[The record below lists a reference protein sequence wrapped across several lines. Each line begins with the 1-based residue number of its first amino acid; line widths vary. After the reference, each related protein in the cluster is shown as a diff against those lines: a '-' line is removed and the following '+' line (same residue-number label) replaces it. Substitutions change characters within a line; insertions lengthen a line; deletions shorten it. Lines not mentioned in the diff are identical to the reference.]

1 MELEK
6 TLWVHGC
13 PTSMQ
18 QLMKKCQLQ
27 ITGEIWAQTVS
38 DTPLQNVNFYVSF
51 LLLLASQSPSKNVS
65 SCSRK
70 IYDVNR
76 ILQKHKQRTLQK
88 NCGLVKFSAVLCL
101 FCFLFEKKSSC
112 FTYSQKYYRRRVGF
126 HCTFRTT
133 HIVFF
138 PTCFSLSTSE
148 LKLLDQRSQNFTASQ
163 GT

>member
-1 MELEK
+1 MKVRTGWNWK

-38 DTPLQNVNFYVSF
+38 DAPLQNINFYVSF

-88 NCGLVKFSAVLCL
+88 NCGLVKFSAFLCL
-101 FCFLFEKKSSC
+101 FCFLFEKKIQL
-112 FTYSQKYYRRRVGF
+112 FYLLTKILQKTGRV
-126 HCTFRTT
+126 
-133 HIVFF
+133 
-138 PTCFSLSTSE
+138 SLYI
-148 LKLLDQRSQNFTASQ
+148 
-163 GT
+163 

>member
-1 MELEK
+1 MKNASYKSRAKFGRKQLAIRHCR
-6 TLWVHGC
+6 TL
-13 PTSMQ
+13 TSTFRFFCY
-18 QLMKKCQLQ
+18 LRHNQLQ
-27 ITGEIWAQTVS
+27 KMFRHARAKYMTSTGYYNTTNSAR
-38 DTPLQNVNFYVSF
+38 
-51 LLLLASQSPSKNVS
+51 
-65 SCSRK
+65 CRK
-70 IYDVNR
+70 IV
-76 ILQKHKQRTLQK
+76 
-88 NCGLVKFSAVLCL
+88 GLLSFPL
-101 FCFLFEKKSSC
+101 FFVCFAFFLKKKSSC

>member
-1 MELEK
+1 
-6 TLWVHGC
+6 
-13 PTSMQ
+13 MQ

-51 LLLLASQSPSKNVS
+51 LLLLASQSTSKNVS

-76 ILQKHKQRTLQK
+76 YYK
-88 NCGLVKFSAVLCL
+88 NTNSARCRKIVGLLSFPL
-101 FCFLFEKKSSC
+101 FFVCFAFFLKKKSSC

-138 PTCFSLSTSE
+138 PTCFSLSTSVNCLINVHKTLQLARE
-148 LKLLDQRSQNFTASQ
+148 HE
-163 GT
+163 

>member
-1 MELEK
+1 
-6 TLWVHGC
+6 
-13 PTSMQ
+13 
-18 QLMKKCQLQ
+18 MKVRTGWNWKNFVGARLPYKHATANEKCQLQ
-27 ITGEIWAQTVS
+27 ITDEIWAQTVS

-51 LLLLASQSPSKNVS
+51 LLLLASQSTSKNVS

-138 PTCFSLSTSE
+138 PTCFSL
-148 LKLLDQRSQNFTASQ
+148 LN
-163 GT
+163 